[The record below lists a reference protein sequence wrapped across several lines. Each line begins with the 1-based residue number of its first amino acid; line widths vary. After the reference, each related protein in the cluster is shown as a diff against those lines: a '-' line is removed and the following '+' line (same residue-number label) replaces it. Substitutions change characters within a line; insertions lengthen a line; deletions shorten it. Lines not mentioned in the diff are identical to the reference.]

1 MAGSTQANPQLN
13 SIVSV
18 GQQKVAQARK
28 SQARINKLQDD
39 TSSLISEFKTVNN
52 AIEGLRIYNSQL
64 ERQIQSQKD
73 IMQKLDGSIGQI
85 TVIQRQV
92 QPLVLEQLEVLRQH
106 VALDWPY
113 RKDLRASRVEKLAGI
128 MEDADV
134 TIAEKF
140 RQMLEIYSIEAEY
153 SKKIDSYSDSVNFG
167 GQDLVMDIVAIGRIA
182 LMAQTPD
189 QSVTLAWDRGVGK
202 WTEMGS
208 EYKKP
213 VRNAIKIAQKTAQN
227 DIMLL
232 PVEAPEAAK

>member
-153 SKKIDSYSDSVNFG
+153 SKKIDSYSDSIKFG

-189 QSVTLAWDRGVGK
+189 QSVTLAWDRGAGK
-202 WTEMGS
+202 WTEMGA